1 MDIEGPIRVGV
12 VDKDDGTGRELHLD
26 FSDNFRQLSDGQRIS
41 EFRSY
46 INLLR
51 NKSSGNS
58 LDEADR
64 QGMLLILQIAEQL
77 LPHLE
82 TDQLPLEET
91 IMIEIKPETI
101 LGSLIN

>member
-1 MDIEGPIRVGV
+1 MDIEGPVRVGV

-26 FSDNFRQLSDGQRIS
+26 FSDNFRRLSDGQRIS

-46 INLLR
+46 INILR

-91 IMIEIKPETI
+91 IVIEIKPETI
-101 LGSLIN
+101 LGSLLN

>member
-12 VDKDDGTGRELHLD
+12 VDKDDGSGRELHLD
-26 FSDNFRQLSDGQRIS
+26 FSDNFRQLPDDQRIS

-46 INLLR
+46 VNLLQ

-91 IMIEIKPETI
+91 IVIEIKPETI
-101 LGSLIN
+101 LGSLLN

>member
-1 MDIEGPIRVGV
+1 MDIQGPIRVGV
-12 VDKDDGTGRELHLD
+12 VDKDDGAGRELHLD
-26 FSDNFRQLSDGQRIS
+26 FSDNFRQLPDSQRIS
-41 EFRSY
+41 EFRNY

-51 NKSSGNS
+51 KESSGNS

-82 TDQLPLEET
+82 TDQMPLEET
-91 IMIEIKPETI
+91 IVIEIEPETI
-101 LGSLIN
+101 LGGLIN